1 MSACSR
7 KQTIQTTIE
16 TRDYDSSAPLN
27 EFDLAPLT
35 LVLRNV
41 QGLER
46 RPLVVLRQDV
56 QTASVVRVGARHA
69 KWHTRPSLQLT
80 RPTAGP
86 TGCAST
92 TVRDTGGP
100 RMDAPRRSDPSR
112 VHRRIRH
119 GSPRAEATR
128 RASITYVTR
137 RALNCACQTGRT
149 PRAST
154 AALDK
159 AHARRWTQDAQSST
173 AHERQAAVARPTA
186 RTATIVH
193 DTEGPS
199 AKRRT
204 S

>member
-1 MSACSR
+1 MSARSR

-69 KWHTRPSLQLT
+69 EWRARPSLQLT

-128 RASITYVTR
+128 RASITVR
-137 RALNCACQTGRT
+137 
-149 PRAST
+149 
-154 AALDK
+154 
-159 AHARRWTQDAQSST
+159 
-173 AHERQAAVARPTA
+173 
-186 RTATIVH
+186 
-193 DTEGPS
+193 DTEGPRLRAPDRQDPTS
-199 AKRRT
+199 VHRRT
-204 S
+204 RQGPRETLDPRCSVQHRT